1 MSSPHVQLHVKLS
14 GFQNPESL
22 YLWML
27 ESLALESGM
36 QVPMTKYPESSTRNP
51 QWQGIQKIPLHG
63 ESDLPRDHN
72 ME

>member
-36 QVPMTKYPESSTRNP
+36 QVPMTNAVFRLERATEVLELTYLGKYFACVNA
-51 QWQGIQKIPLHG
+51 
-63 ESDLPRDHN
+63 N
-72 ME
+72 

>member
-14 GFQNPESL
+14 GFQNPESS

-36 QVPMTKYPESSTRNP
+36 QVPMRNAVFRLERATEVLELTYLGKYFACVNA
-51 QWQGIQKIPLHG
+51 
-63 ESDLPRDHN
+63 N
-72 ME
+72 

>member
-14 GFQNPESL
+14 GFQNPESS

-36 QVPMTKYPESSTRNP
+36 QVPTTNAVFRLERATEVLELTYLGKYFACINA
-51 QWQGIQKIPLHG
+51 
-63 ESDLPRDHN
+63 N
-72 ME
+72 